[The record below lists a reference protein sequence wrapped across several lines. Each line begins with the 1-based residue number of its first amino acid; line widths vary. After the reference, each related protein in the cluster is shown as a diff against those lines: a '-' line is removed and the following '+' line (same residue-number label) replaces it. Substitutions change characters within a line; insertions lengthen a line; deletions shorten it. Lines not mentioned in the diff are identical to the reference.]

1 MKKFSALCAAL
12 VLAIFAL
19 NGFVTLAS
27 NQDSFWNEAAQ
38 DGLAEINLG
47 SLALQKSQN
56 DEVKQLA
63 QKVVDDH
70 TAANTELTALAA
82 GKNVKLPTDV
92 NAKQKAVYDKLN
104 ALSGDQFDMEFVKT
118 LVKDHESA
126 VKLFQKQADSG
137 KDAEVKAFAAKT
149 LPTLQSHL
157 EMAKSMSDKMNG
169 MKNPKKSDDKMN
181 SNSNVD
187 GSMNSNSKS
196 NSDDTMNSNNP
207 EKTMDMNSNSS
218 DNSMN
223 MNSNSSDKTIDMNS
237 NSSDNSMNM
246 SPSQNTNSNS
256 KNNRKMNSNKS
267 VNSNAPINSNTNSNN
282 PTN

>member
-1 MKKFSALCAAL
+1 MKKGNKNMKKFSALCAAL

-70 TAANTELTALAA
+70 TAANNELTALAA

-196 NSDDTMNSNNP
+196 NSDDTMNSN
-207 EKTMDMNSNSS
+207 SS

-256 KNNRKMNSNKS
+256 KSNRKMNSNKS